1 MEHHEVVVVHA
12 VHRVGVGHAGAGYDI
27 ANVSIRGLPLFMCT
41 TTFVIVEVMVPI
53 AVSGGMD
60 VDDCLPYRCYEE

>member
-1 MEHHEVVVVHA
+1 MVVPE
-12 VHRVGVGHAGAGYDI
+12 VHRVGAGDADAGCDI
-27 ANVSIRGLPLFMCT
+27 ANVSIRGLPLFMYT

-60 VDDCLPYRCYEE
+60 IDDRLPYRCYEE